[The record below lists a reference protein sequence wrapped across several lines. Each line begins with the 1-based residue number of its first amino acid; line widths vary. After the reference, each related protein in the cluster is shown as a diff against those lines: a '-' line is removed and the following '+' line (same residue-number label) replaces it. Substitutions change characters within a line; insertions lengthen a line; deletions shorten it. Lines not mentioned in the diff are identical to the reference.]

1 MIGDRIIPGPAHTK
15 AAENLYEAFKDTLR
29 GDRPVIAIGG
39 ESGAGKS
46 EIALELG
53 RFFERG
59 GRPAYIFQQDDYFF
73 YPPKTNQQM
82 RRRNIKH
89 VGLSEVNLRL
99 LDEHIATFKQ
109 PKPKHIKKPLVVF
122 DEDRITEETIDP
134 NAFGV
139 GIVEGTYTTLLNHP
153 VRRVFIAT
161 AYTDTKDHR
170 ADRARDPQ
178 DEFLENVLEIEHAI
192 ISRHRSIA
200 DVIVN
205 PDASITIIQ
214 KSKKGG

>member
-15 AAENLYEAFKDTLR
+15 AAENLYEAFKSTLK
-29 GDRPVIAIGG
+29 GERPVIAIGG

-46 EIALELG
+46 EIAHELA

-59 GRPAYIFQQDDYFF
+59 GKPAYIFQQDDYFF
-73 YPPKTNQQM
+73 YPPKTNEQM

-89 VGLSEVNLRL
+89 VGLGEVNLRL
-99 LDEHIATFKQ
+99 LDEHIAIFKQ

-139 GIVEGTYTTLLNHP
+139 GIVEGTYTTLLNHAA
-153 VRRVFIAT
+153 RRVFLAA
-161 AYTDTKDHR
+161 AYLETKGHR
-170 ADRARDPQ
+170 KDRARDPQ
-178 DEFLENVLEIEHAI
+178 DEFLESVLEIEHTI
-192 ISRHRSIA
+192 ISRHRSMA
-200 DVIVN
+200 DVIVAH
-205 PDASITIIQ
+205 DSSVTIID
-214 KSKKGG
+214 KKKKDG